1 MLADHEELDV
11 EGPALEVEN
20 AEENARSVAR
30 HELETALSV
39 FELDA
44 ADLLNDEVGDEAE
57 ETAVPFALDFDSL
70 AKLVAG
76 AGHECEAI
84 PLNLLEFSLNFW
96 VVSQISSEVGVHHEM
111 EVAIGNEHAE
121 TDGSSLATV
130 DIVSDDLEVLVHKGA
145 SDIECF
151 VFGGV
156 VDDDDLVGVV
166 TEVFQSF
173 LQSVAEA
180 FLLIISRDY
189 NAQLHLLGVLEN
201 LVIVFNL
208 LEQHLDLIGLAGCDF
223 TLTFPIKIWREEP
236 P

>member
-84 PLNLLEFSLNFW
+84 PLNLLE
-96 VVSQISSEVGVHHEM
+96 
-111 EVAIGNEHAE
+111 
-121 TDGSSLATV
+121 
-130 DIVSDDLEVLVHKGA
+130 LESG
-145 SDIECF
+145 EY
-151 VFGGV
+151 
-156 VDDDDLVGVV
+156 
-166 TEVFQSF
+166 
-173 LQSVAEA
+173 
-180 FLLIISRDY
+180 LLL
-189 NAQLHLLGVLEN
+189 AQLLGS
-201 LVIVFNL
+201 
-208 LEQHLDLIGLAGCDF
+208 QPDQ
-223 TLTFPIKIWREEP
+223 
-236 P
+236 